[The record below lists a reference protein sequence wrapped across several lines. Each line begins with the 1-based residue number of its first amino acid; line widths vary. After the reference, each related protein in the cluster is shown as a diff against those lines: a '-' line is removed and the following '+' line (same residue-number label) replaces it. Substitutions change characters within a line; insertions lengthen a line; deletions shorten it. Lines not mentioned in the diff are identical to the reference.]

1 MRSELTACF
10 GYHAATGLIFASAP
24 LFCIAMGCGLAKIR
38 DDQMTDEERLRS
50 RSREVVQA
58 ATVARMQSLEARR
71 SKTCRCTQEQA
82 GAQTSAQARAA
93 GGERRAAPED
103 SAAARNKKE
112 VNAAA
117 RNKKRETHLAKAGS
131 ENGGGG
137 GKGDAGTKKDGLKKK
152 KKPKDDAPA
161 LLGQR
166 RNVDDGA
173 ETCAVCQVDFE
184 ESEGCLACKH
194 CDSGFHVRCLNT
206 WLLRAETC
214 PCCRAKISA
223 V

>member
-1 MRSELTACF
+1 MPMRSELTACF
-10 GYHAATGLIFASAP
+10 GYHAATGLIFANAP

-117 RNKKRETHLAKAGS
+117 RNKK
-131 ENGGGG
+131 
-137 GKGDAGTKKDGLKKK
+137 DGLKKK

>member
-1 MRSELTACF
+1 
-10 GYHAATGLIFASAP
+10 
-24 LFCIAMGCGLAKIR
+24 
-38 DDQMTDEERLRS
+38 
-50 RSREVVQA
+50 
-58 ATVARMQSLEARR
+58 MQSLEARR

-117 RNKKRETHLAKAGS
+117 RN
-131 ENGGGG
+131 
-137 GKGDAGTKKDGLKKK
+137 KKDGLKKK

>member
-117 RNKKRETHLAKAGS
+117 RNKK
-131 ENGGGG
+131 
-137 GKGDAGTKKDGLKKK
+137 DGLKKK

>member
-1 MRSELTACF
+1 
-10 GYHAATGLIFASAP
+10 
-24 LFCIAMGCGLAKIR
+24 
-38 DDQMTDEERLRS
+38 MTDEERLRS

-58 ATVARMQSLEARR
+58 ATVTRLQSIEARR
-71 SKTCRCTQEQA
+71 SKTCRPQEQA
-82 GAQTSAQARAA
+82 GAQMRSQARAGA
-93 GGERRAAPED
+93 GGERRAAAED
-103 SAAARNKKE
+103 NGEAHNKKEDKAAARNKKL
-112 VNAAA
+112 
-117 RNKKRETHLAKAGS
+117 ETRLAKAGR

-137 GKGDAGTKKDGLKKK
+137 GNGDAGPKKDGSKKDGPKKK
-152 KKPKDDAPA
+152 KKPKDDAST

-166 RNVDDGA
+166 RNDNDGA
-173 ETCAVCQVDFE
+173 ETCAICQVDFD

-223 V
+223 IKV